1 MTAGTLETDVAGN
14 LNMKERQ
21 QQQQNQR
28 RALAHLGI
36 PLWQRHEKETATTE
50 AEKPPTTQAN
60 TESPVLPNNFEQL
73 TSLSLVPATAEL
85 PEGAILVVALRSESL
100 DVSGDTLLARMMLAI
115 DVPKAGWVPCL
126 MGEKSLTLADLLSQQ
141 SIGGIILLSPAEHIS
156 QLNAQL
162 TGTCDS
168 AIFSTSQSNESTVL
182 AGKLPQTRVS
192 FCCLTD
198 PQDLLKDG
206 SLKRQAWDTLQ
217 AMQKSMMS

>member
-1 MTAGTLETDVAGN
+1 MTADARDTDVAVN
-14 LNMKERQ
+14 LDVKES
-21 QQQQNQR
+21 QR
-28 RALAHLGI
+28 RALAYMRI
-36 PLWQRHEKETATTE
+36 PLWQRQKSSDKLPATH
-50 AEKPPTTQAN
+50 TQADP
-60 TESPVLPNNFEQL
+60 EPSALPTNFEQL
-73 TSLSLVPATAEL
+73 TNLSLLPATTEL
-85 PEGAILVVALRSESL
+85 PDDAILVVALRSESL

-115 DVPKAGWVPCL
+115 DIPKAGWVPCL

-141 SIGGIILLSPAEHIS
+141 SIGGIILLSPAEHIN

-217 AMQKSMMS
+217 AMQKSMTG

>member
-1 MTAGTLETDVAGN
+1 MTADARDTDVAVN
-14 LNMKERQ
+14 LDVKES
-21 QQQQNQR
+21 QR
-28 RALAHLGI
+28 RALAYMRI
-36 PLWQRHEKETATTE
+36 PLWQRQKSSDKLPATH
-50 AEKPPTTQAN
+50 TQADP
-60 TESPVLPNNFEQL
+60 EPSALPTNFEQL
-73 TSLSLVPATAEL
+73 TNLSLLPATTEL
-85 PEGAILVVALRSESL
+85 PDGAILVVALRSEPL

-115 DVPKAGWVPCL
+115 DIPKAGWVPCL

-141 SIGGIILLSPAEHIS
+141 SIGGIILLSPAEHIN

-217 AMQKSMMS
+217 AMQKSMTG

>member
-1 MTAGTLETDVAGN
+1 M
-14 LNMKERQ
+14 
-21 QQQQNQR
+21 
-28 RALAHLGI
+28 
-36 PLWQRHEKETATTE
+36 
-50 AEKPPTTQAN
+50 
-60 TESPVLPNNFEQL
+60 
-73 TSLSLVPATAEL
+73 
-85 PEGAILVVALRSESL
+85 ALRSEPL

-115 DVPKAGWVPCL
+115 DIPKAGWVPCL
-126 MGEKSLTLADLLSQQ
+126 MGQKSLTLADLLSQQ
-141 SIGGIILLSPAEHIS
+141 SIGGIILLSPAEHIN

-217 AMQKSMMS
+217 AMQKSMTG